1 MLHYLIYLL
10 LIFMLMIIIH
20 IIINYKLDS
29 KSNKV
34 VKTTSTYSP
43 PIFKPSL
50 DQINNSKYP
59 TIKYKWGGCMALK
72 PQTTKVDPNAYCN
85 RDCRL
90 LKKFKNKKIWEKGKY
105 IL

>member
-34 VKTTSTYSP
+34 VNTTSIYSP

-85 RDCRL
+85 RDCRI
-90 LKKFKNKKIWEKGKY
+90 LKEFKNKKI
-105 IL
+105 

>member
-34 VKTTSTYSP
+34 VKTTSTYYSP

-85 RDCRL
+85 RDCRI
-90 LKKFKNKKIWEKGKY
+90 LKEFKNKKI
-105 IL
+105 